1 MPNNFFAG
9 IFTFMPDF
17 LNKYPKLA
25 LFIFLVTILRAG
37 LLYYNSHT
45 LDLNPDEYPNYHLAE
60 NWLQGKGY
68 TRFDPVTQTEKAFAF
83 YATFPIWVYALFLQL
98 HISIAFWVLLVHL
111 VALGL
116 YAISIFYFYKTL
128 SLFIASEKIRFW
140 GAVIY
145 AIYPSTLFYIGSVFW
160 YENITMPLMVIV
172 LYFLLLLL
180 QNQKIPTAITISMP
194 VAVTLSILF
203 RGQLLFIYLL
213 IFSVFLGSLL
223 LQKQNNRQ
231 SWRAGLFI
239 CIATLLLVI
248 SSHIPILVKNYRM
261 FGGILFSTQPGF
273 ELLQGHNPFAD
284 GKWTMAWTDPGE
296 PLYDYTIDRVPN
308 LHQLDQYTE
317 SRIRAKLAL
326 AWIKQNPTEEL
337 LLIGQKLKVYFT
349 PDNSPF
355 YPGTHLPGYNWP
367 NPINFLVHGLFLTA
381 LLFAIIKN
389 KYFGFSAA
397 EMFFL
402 TPILASILLCLVFFF
417 GYRWRFYAEPYLLFF
432 GLLFLQKLKNY
443 RSTQTKAKALA

>member
-1 MPNNFFAG
+1 MPNNIFAG

-25 LFIFLVTILRAG
+25 LFIFLATILRAG

-60 NWLQGKGY
+60 NWLQGKSY
-68 TRFDPVTQTEKAFAF
+68 TRYDPVTQTEKAFAF
-83 YATFPIWVYALFLQL
+83 YATFPVWVYALFLQL
-98 HISIAFWVLLVHL
+98 HINIAFWVLLVHV

-116 YAISIFYFYKTL
+116 YAVAIFYFYKTL
-128 SLFIASEKIRFW
+128 ALFITNEKIRFW

-145 AIYPSTLFYIGSVFW
+145 AIYPSTLFYIGSLFW

-172 LYFLLLLL
+172 LYYLVLLL

-203 RGQLLFIYLL
+203 RGQLLFIYFL
-213 IFSVFLGSLL
+213 IFSVFLGHFWQRVRHNSP
-223 LQKQNNRQ
+223 N
-231 SWRAGLFI
+231 WRAGLFI
-239 CIATLLLVI
+239 CSATLLLVI
-248 SSHIPILVKNYRM
+248 SSHIPILVKNYRL
-261 FGGILFSTQPGF
+261 FGGILLSTQPGF
-273 ELLQGHNPFAD
+273 ELLQGHNPYAD

-296 PLYDYTIDRVPN
+296 PLYDYTIARVPN

-337 LLIGQKLKVYFT
+337 KLIGQKLKVYFT

-355 YPGTHLPGYNWP
+355 YPGTHTPGYNWL
-367 NPINFLVHGLFLTA
+367 NPINFLVHGLFLIA
-381 LLFAIIKN
+381 LLFAIFKN
-389 KYFGFSAA
+389 KYFGFNAT

-402 TPILASILLCLVFFF
+402 TPILASILLCLVFFLAIAGGF
-417 GYRWRFYAEPYLLFF
+417 TPSRTCY
-432 GLLFLQKLKNY
+432 FLACCFCKN
-443 RSTQTKAKALA
+443 